1 MIRVWAKIKKALA
14 WVGWVFAVIAGIL
27 FASKKKKK
35 RDITP
40 EEIKEALDKARQ
52 QVEEEKKKLE
62 EARKKIDDVRKQ
74 TDEEVEHAKEVE
86 VPSDPA
92 AVADALNDVLDRA
105 RGGGQGGGAER
116 QNCDGCAGRN

>member
-1 MIRVWAKIKKALA
+1 MWEKIKKVLS
-14 WVGWVFAVIAGIL
+14 WIGGAVVLIAGYFFISGKQQKGSDVDKTKAEL
-27 FASKKKKK
+27 QEIQKKV
-35 RDITP
+35 D
-40 EEIKEALDKARQ
+40 
-52 QVEEEKKKLE
+52 EEKKKLE
-62 EARKKIDDVRKQ
+62 EALRTIKEAQKQ
-74 TDEEVEHAKEVE
+74 TDEEVEDAKENIE